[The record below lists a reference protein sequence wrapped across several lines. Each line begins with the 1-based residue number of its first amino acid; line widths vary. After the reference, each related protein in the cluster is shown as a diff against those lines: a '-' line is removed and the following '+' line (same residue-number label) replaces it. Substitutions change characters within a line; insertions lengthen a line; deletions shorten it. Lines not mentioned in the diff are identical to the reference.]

1 MGSQYGPQTPSERER
16 ESDRLLLE
24 FAVKKCALTLSKVE
38 ILSLAE
44 RILTEA
50 SDRKVEAIL
59 SEYRRDPAQPPSAP
73 PVPEEKTAFSAAFP
87 TPAAVEGP
95 PIVRPEMP
103 APAGLS
109 PPPAESRDAPA
120 KAPEAAGRSA
130 RDAGAAEKRGKKKKS
145 FFGDLLFYGVLVA
158 LIVGVVL
165 LTGSGEQGPR
175 TFAGFTAQTVLT
187 SSMEDVYPKGALV
200 VSRYTDPETLE
211 IGDDI
216 TFMSNETTTITH
228 RIIGIV
234 EDYAGTGQRAFQT
247 QGVMNAAP
255 DSQLVPAANVV
266 GKVVF
271 HSCAAGKAAD
281 FLSDYWP
288 LLLFFL
294 VILAVLTR
302 VLKYIYR
309 KDDGSPDGA
318 GKTKE
323 PRGKKTK
330 KEICPSGGFL
340 EMQ

>member
-1 MGSQYGPQTPSERER
+1 MEENGCPKTIEDNMRA
-16 ESDRLLLE
+16 SDMLFLE
-24 FAVKKCALTLSKVE
+24 YAIKKCALTLSKEE
-38 ILSLAE
+38 ILSRAE
-44 RILTEA
+44 QILTEYTEQQ
-50 SDRKVEAIL
+50 VNEIL
-59 SEYRRDPAQPPSAP
+59 LEYRNKADTAQPAVTADPS
-73 PVPEEKTAFSAAFP
+73 
-87 TPAAVEGP
+87 
-95 PIVRPEMP
+95 
-103 APAGLS
+103 
-109 PPPAESRDAPA
+109 PPAEEEPDGDNASLSARSRDAPA
-120 KAPEAAGRSA
+120 EMPLAQSEHNR
-130 RDAGAAEKRGKKKKS
+130 EKPKKKKS
-145 FFGDLLFYGVLVA
+145 LFGDLLFYGVLIV
-158 LIVGVVL
+158 LIVGTVI

-175 TFAGFTAQTVLT
+175 SFAGFTAQTVLT

-200 VSRYTDPETLE
+200 VSRRTDPNTLE
-211 IGDDI
+211 VGDDI
-216 TFMSNETTTITH
+216 TFMTSETTTITH